1 MSTSRTMTK
10 SPLALAR
17 EALSVGQAGLPL
29 YGSVRSRH
37 DFTLP
42 QLFAMLVLR
51 EFFKTD
57 YRGMVQ
63 LLEDLSDL
71 REVLGLK
78 KAPHFT
84 TLQKAKQRLEKG
96 GPSLP
101 CSTPSSSEPQSAASA
116 PMGRPRWTPRGLRAA
131 TSAAISLRA
140 AVA

>member
-1 MSTSRTMTK
+1 VGTSRPMTK

-17 EALSVGQAGLPL
+17 EALTVGEAGLPL

-42 QLFAMLVLR
+42 QLFAILVLR

-63 LLEDLSDL
+63 LLDDLRDL

-78 KAPHFT
+78 RVPHFT

-96 GPSLP
+96 GLSIPSW
-101 CSTPSSSEPQSAASA
+101 TPSSSA
-116 PMGRPRWTPRGLRAA
+116 P
-131 TSAAISLRA
+131 
-140 AVA
+140 